1 MARVRGLTVKAVE
14 NLEAKPERYEV
25 PDPGCAGLYLQVH
38 PSGAK
43 SWAYRYRLAGK
54 SKKLTIGTAFTDA
67 GVEVIKIGDARDLA
81 DEARV
86 SVAKRIDPAAM
97 KKAERKKAVTDNTLR
112 NVAKIYLAQ
121 NKNLRTIET
130 RENVLERLVF
140 PVLGDRAIESIKR
153 SEIVKL
159 LDDIEKNRGPVMSD
173 YTLATVRRLFSWYA
187 VRTDDYVS
195 PIMRG
200 MARTSTKERAR
211 KRTLTDIELR
221 ALWLAASE
229 AGLFG
234 QYLQFLLLTATRR
247 NEAAGLRRSELERG
261 DWVLP
266 APRYKTKL
274 DHVIPLSGPAIA
286 IIGKLPKIAK
296 GDLVFTVDGVAP
308 LRGWG
313 SRKADFDKLML
324 AQLRAMAEEAGHDL
338 AGVKLERWTLHDLRR
353 SARTLMSRAG
363 VLGDH
368 AERCLGHVIG
378 GVEGTYDRYEYRA
391 EKLEAFTKLADLVQ
405 RIVNAPHNQDHKH
418 PHPRPEPHT
427 QEALPRP

>member
-14 NLEAKPERYEV
+14 NLEAKAERYEV
-25 PDPGCAGLYLQVH
+25 PDPGCAGLYLLVQ

-54 SKKLTIGTAFTDA
+54 SKKLTLGVAYTHS

-86 SVAKRIDPAAM
+86 SVAKRVDPAEA
-97 KKAERKKAVTDNTLR
+97 KKAERKKANAENTLR
-112 NVAKIYLAQ
+112 RVAKLYLAQ
-121 NKNLRTIET
+121 HRSLRTIGT

-140 PVLGDRAIESIKR
+140 PVLGDRTIESIKR

-159 LDDIEKNRGPVMSD
+159 LDQIEQSKGPVMSD
-173 YTLATVRRLFSWYA
+173 YTLATVRRLFGWYA

-211 KRTLTDIELR
+211 KRTLSDTELR
-221 ALWLAASE
+221 ALWRAASE

-234 QYLQFLLLTATRR
+234 SYLQFLLLTATRR
-247 NEAAGLRRSELERG
+247 NEAAGLRRSEMERN
-261 DWVLP
+261 DWTVP
-266 APRYKTKL
+266 AGRYKTKL
-274 DHVIPLSGPAIA
+274 DHLVPLSKAAIA
-286 IIGKLPKIAK
+286 IIAKVPKMGK
-296 GDLVFTVDGVAP
+296 GDLVFTMDGEAP

-313 SRKADFDKLML
+313 SRKLDFDKLML
-324 AQLRAMAEEAGHDL
+324 AQLRHMAEEAGED
-338 AGVKLERWTLHDLRR
+338 AGDVKLERWTLHDLRR

-378 GVEGTYDRYEYRA
+378 GVEGTYDRYAYAREKREA
-391 EKLEAFTKLADLVQ
+391 FEKLAELVASIVEQPLGKTTAPLAKTPTK
-405 RIVNAPHNQDHKH
+405 IVEFN
-418 PHPRPEPHT
+418 
-427 QEALPRP
+427 

>member
-1 MARVRGLTVKAVE
+1 MARVRGLTVKAIE
-14 NLEAKPERYEV
+14 NLQAKPVRYEV

-43 SWAYRYRLAGK
+43 SWAYRYRLAGL
-54 SKKLTIGTAFTDA
+54 SKKLTIGSAFTDA

-86 SVAKRIDPAAM
+86 SVAKRMDPAAM
-97 KKAERKKAVTDNTLR
+97 KKAERKKVGTDNTLR

-121 NKNLRTIET
+121 HKSLRTIET

-159 LDDIEKNRGPVMSD
+159 LDDIEQNRGPVMSD
-173 YTLATVRRLFSWYA
+173 YTLATVRRLFGWYA

-211 KRTLTDIELR
+211 KRTLTEVELR
-221 ALWLAASE
+221 ALWRAASE

-234 QYLQFLLLTATRR
+234 EYLKFVLLTATRR

-261 DWVLP
+261 DWVIP
-266 APRYKTKL
+266 AVRYKTKL
-274 DHVIPLSGPAIA
+274 DHVIPLSGPAIK
-286 IIGKLPKIAK
+286 IITTMAKVGK
-296 GDLVFTVDGVAP
+296 GDLVFTVDGDAQ

-313 SRKADFDKLML
+313 SRKLDFDKLML
-324 AQLRAMAEEAGHDL
+324 AQLRQLAMEAGENASD
-338 AGVKLERWTLHDLRR
+338 VKLERWTLHDLRR

-378 GVEGTYDRYEYRA
+378 GVEGTYDRYEYRT
-391 EKLEAFTKLADLVQ
+391 EKLEAFTKLADIVQ
-405 RIVNAPHNQDHKH
+405 SIVNPPHPQDPKH
-418 PHPRPEPHT
+418 P
-427 QEALPRP
+427 LPRP